1 MAYLKAHYGS
11 VFISSILSNVNNE
24 SKISEYVNECLQMN
38 IDVMCPDINLSEEKF
53 INYENNVLFSLSAI
67 KNVGTVISKIIIE
80 ERKNGIYTDFFDF
93 VSRTYFKGI
102 NRKSIQYLI
111 DGGAFNSFGYNKQTL
126 YNNVDVAI
134 NYAELVR
141 DLDISLVEKPIMN
154 IIEEFDSDKLLELEY
169 SSLGVYIT
177 SHPAS
182 KYQKNIATKD
192 IKNYFDKTVEIP
204 LYIERVNEIFTKKN
218 ETMAFATASDLFGKI
233 NLTIFPNV
241 LKNIKFDLRRNVH
254 LIKGKVE
261 KRFSEFQIIVS
272 EIAKLD

>member
-1 MAYLKAHYGS
+1 MARLKWPEEPPSAQIHYQ
-11 VFISSILSNVNNE
+11 SS
-24 SKISEYVNECLQMN
+24 
-38 IDVMCPDINLSEEKF
+38 DNLLLPSPHPLPPHKNQLPIPEKLCHQRHPAPW
-53 INYENNVLFSLSAI
+53 EP
-67 KNVGTVISKIIIE
+67 
-80 ERKNGIYTDFFDF
+80 
-93 VSRTYFKGI
+93 
-102 NRKSIQYLI
+102 
-111 DGGAFNSFGYNKQTL
+111 YNKQTL

-241 LKNIKFDLRRNVH
+241 LKNIKFDLRRNVY